1 MSRMLLDLEHYLE
14 DLEKLV
20 NIDSGSHDRAG
31 VLRVS
36 EFFAEEFTKLGWQ
49 VSSHEVDDALAPCLE
64 MHSPNAGGIFDIL
77 ILGHMD
83 TVFPEGTVA
92 ERPFRI
98 EDGRAYGPGVMDMK
112 AGDLFALHLARA
124 FHKSGE
130 KMPSICVAFNSHE
143 EIGSRKA
150 RPWIEALAAKSRCAF
165 ILEPARANGDLVYE
179 RKGCSRYHLAFH
191 GKAAHSGVDPQNGAS
206 AVNELAHWVIEL
218 HKLTNFDEGLN
229 LNAGLVAGGTS
240 VNAIAERAE
249 AEVDVRL
256 VTLEQAQRVQDRID
270 AMQKTP
276 FTEGVRVEVSGGMT
290 RPPMN
295 ASKET
300 QALCYRINAIASRLD
315 IRFGWQKTGGGSDGN
330 FTAALGLPTIDGM
343 GPIGGR
349 AHSRDEYLEVD
360 SIAERFALL
369 VEIVRDFTDS

>member
-1 MSRMLLDLEHYLE
+1 MNRTPLDIESYLKDLET
-14 DLEKLV
+14 LV

-31 VLRVS
+31 VLKVS
-36 EFFAEEFTKLGWQ
+36 EFFTEEFTKLGWQ
-49 VSSHEVDDALAPCLE
+49 VSSHEVDDDLAPCLE
-64 MHSPNAGGIFDIL
+64 MRSPNAGDTFDIL

-83 TVFPEGTVA
+83 TVFPKGTAA

-98 EDGRAYGPGVMDMK
+98 KDGRAYGPGVMDMK
-112 AGDLFALHLARA
+112 AGDLFALYLARA
-124 FHKSGE
+124 LHQSGE
-130 KMPSICVAFNSHE
+130 EMPSICVAFNSHE

-150 RPWIEALAAKSRCAF
+150 RPWIEALAAKSKQAF

-179 RKGCSRYHLAFH
+179 RKGCCRYHMAFH

-229 LNAGLVAGGTS
+229 LNAGLVSGGTS
-240 VNAIAERAE
+240 VNAIAEQAE
-249 AEVDVRL
+249 LEVDVRL

-270 AMQKTP
+270 AMQKAP
-276 FTEGVRVEVSGGMT
+276 FTDGVGVDVSGGMT

-295 ASKET
+295 ANEKT
-300 QALCYRINAIASRLD
+300 KALCSRIDALAKQLD
-315 IRFGWQKTGGGSDGN
+315 IQFGWQKTGGGSDGN
-330 FTAALGLPTIDGM
+330 FTASLGLPTIDGM

-349 AHSRDEYLEVD
+349 AHSREEYLEVD

-369 VEIVRDFTDS
+369 VEIVRDFKNS